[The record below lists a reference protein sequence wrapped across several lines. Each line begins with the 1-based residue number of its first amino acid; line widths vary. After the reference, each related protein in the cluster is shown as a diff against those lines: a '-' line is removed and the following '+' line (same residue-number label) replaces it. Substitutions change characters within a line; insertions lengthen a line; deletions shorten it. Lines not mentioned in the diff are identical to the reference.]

1 MKYLVATVVSLF
13 LIGCGG
19 GGGGTSPEL
28 PAANTQVIG
37 EIFSTPAQLSQSEL
51 RTSIG
56 YSGNVATSRAIQA
69 SGRTN
74 ILDMLFVTHGSS
86 TSERLTGRLAPD
98 LSNQIDNYISA
109 NSDLLRPGV
118 RVLIA
123 DEVFWDPPN
132 NSDDPAVL
140 QSELTAL
147 KSAVALLRTKLP
159 NASIGITV
167 TPYATFSRP
176 NTLQYIRRAIAL
188 VDWVGT
194 DVYWLGDTATIP
206 ALHAWTSAFPGLARA
221 SRPGVEV
228 WYVAQAFRL
237 EGWDLSVFRGFIA
250 EELAMTPAY
259 DGVLFFGWQFASEI
273 DTAITGNR
281 FDAQTKELYRRFM

>member
-13 LIGCGG
+13 LIGC

-69 SGRTN
+69 SGRAN
-74 ILDMLFVTHGSS
+74 ILDMLFVTDGSS
-86 TSERLTGRLAPD
+86 TTGRLSPD

-109 NSDLLRPGV
+109 NLDLLRPGV
-118 RVLIA
+118 RVLVA
-123 DEVFWDPPN
+123 DEVFWNPPN

-176 NTLQYIRRAIAL
+176 NTLQYIRQAIAL

-194 DVYWLGDTATIP
+194 DPYWLGDTATIP
-206 ALHAWTSAFPGLARA
+206 ALHAWTSAFPKLARA
-221 SRPGVEV
+221 ARPGVEV

-237 EGWDLSVFRGFIA
+237 ESWDLSVFRGFIA

-281 FDAQTKELYRRFM
+281 FDAQTKELYRRFMF